1 MLQLR
6 KRIIGGVMLWF
17 FCDTGGS
24 FDVVR
29 VPSKTSFEDVRKMGY
44 NDVVC
49 CMEEDVILKA
59 VGSLLREGELGN
71 LSEKILVL

>member
-1 MLQLR
+1 
-6 KRIIGGVMLWF
+6 MLWF
-17 FCDTGGS
+17 FCDIGGS
-24 FDVVR
+24 FVVVR

-59 VGSLLREGELGN
+59 VGSFCKNANSATLLRR
-71 LSEKILVL
+71 SSFSSPP